1 MEDASPFAVDNTM
14 GAALIGVFFA
24 GILYG
29 VSCVQTW
36 YYFDKYQKDVW
47 YIKALVGCTWTFD
60 TIHQAL
66 ISHTVYTY
74 VITNYN
80 NPARL
85 DDMVWSIL
93 LEVLFN
99 GFICLLV
106 QGFLTLRVWRLSN
119 HNVPLLLVIMSLV
132 LSEFGCSFVFTIKA
146 LKLKTWVQLE
156 QLKGLSMV
164 VNILAALGDG
174 LIAGT
179 LCYFLQRSRTGF
191 KKSDTMISKLI
202 LFTVSTGVLTSIC
215 AIASLISILV
225 WPSTLIYAA
234 FYFCLGRLY
243 SNSVLATLNARQSI
257 RELGEDNDELS
268 FSFRMRPMFSKTF
281 ENVFSTKSQPLNSN
295 RCTNI
300 SIKIDTSQQYDRD
313 LTRLEDQPDSATTNN
328 FSYKEQYIG

>member
-1 MEDASPFAVDNTM
+1 MMDKLPMEDASPFAVDNTM

-29 VSCVQTW
+29 GILSIVS
-36 YYFDKYQKDVW
+36 FSFHR
-47 YIKALVGCTWTFD
+47 INGFR
-60 TIHQAL
+60 
-66 ISHTVYTY
+66 
-74 VITNYN
+74 
-80 NPARL
+80 P
-85 DDMVWSIL
+85 SIL
-93 LEVLFN
+93 
-99 GFICLLV
+99 
-106 QGFLTLRVWRLSN
+106 RSN
-119 HNVPLLLVIMSLV
+119 LV
-132 LSEFGCSFVFTIKA
+132 LLRQISEGRLVYQSAGWLHLDLRHYTPSLNLTYR